1 MTNQKTSHTRSLGG
15 ASLEAPP
22 RQSGPV
28 SLPTAE
34 STMTSPYVLCSRHAM
49 QVAAAALAV
58 TAAAAFA
65 VDATP
70 PTRSH
75 LVPVSEAAST
85 PSNMP
90 GLGMKLSRASA
101 VLRRQ
106 LAITRGAGLV
116 VEDVTPGTSAA
127 RAGFE
132 PHDVVV
138 RLDDQ
143 ILVLPEQLDALLE
156 SAEPEDPLAC
166 TVLRGG
172 RTVIIPL
179 GDKLH
184 RPAPVAQPART
195 LRPTASSLAIVQPPK
210 PAANTP
216 SPIDRLSDE
225 TLLREDG
232 DYRIQLTRG
241 DETRLTVTN
250 LVGQVVFDAPIDRPA
265 DQARIPT
272 SIRGRVYSMMQ
283 SLETR
288 PASQGQLAGSA
299 PAAAVSQ
306 PAPQGRGQERVGQI
320 SLPAIELR

>member
-1 MTNQKTSHTRSLGG
+1 
-15 ASLEAPP
+15 
-22 RQSGPV
+22 
-28 SLPTAE
+28 
-34 STMTSPYVLCSRHAM
+34 MTSPYALRFHHAM
-49 QVAAAALAV
+49 LPMLPMLLGAVSMVWPAGAVLAADVIA
-58 TAAAAFA
+58 
-65 VDATP
+65 

-75 LVPVSEAAST
+75 LVPVSEAART
-85 PSNMP
+85 PTSGQ

-116 VEDVTPGTSAA
+116 VEDVTPGSPAA

-143 ILVLPEQLDALLE
+143 ILVLPEQLDALIEAAELE
-156 SAEPEDPLAC
+156 DTLDC

-172 RTVIIPL
+172 HELILPL
-179 GDKLH
+179 GGKL
-184 RPAPVAQPART
+184 RRAVPVVQPART
-195 LRPTASSLAIVQPPK
+195 LRPTASSLALVQPPK
-210 PAANTP
+210 PVVDTTARRG
-216 SPIDRLSDE
+216 RLSDE

-250 LVGQVVFDAPIDRPA
+250 LVGQVVFDAPIDQPA

-272 SIRGRVYSMMQ
+272 SIRGRVYAMMQ
-283 SLETR
+283 SLESR
-288 PASQGQLAGSA
+288 PAPQGQLAGSA
-299 PAAAVSQ
+299 AAAAASP
-306 PAPQGRGQERVGQI
+306 PAGQSRGPERVGQLD
-320 SLPAIELR
+320 LPAIELR